1 MNSRYICHEYQLI
14 EKVDLALTSAACLA
28 GVRMCIGSLHDFLQ
42 VRDIKYDFSS
52 LPLET
57 ELIGIELEQ
66 FYMAALGV
74 ECA

>member
-1 MNSRYICHEYQLI
+1 M
-14 EKVDLALTSAACLA
+14 TSAACVA